1 MAARTAGLLLSV
13 LLAAVPGH
21 AQREGSIWF
30 FANRAGLDFNV
41 TPPQP
46 RTDHY
51 LQNISSEPVVM
62 ADPCG
67 NLLFY
72 SNGATVWNRE
82 HQPMSN
88 GESLYG
94 GNAAQGVLALPYPG
108 RDSLYLLVTL
118 NWGNNVPNRG
128 LWYSVVDARLD
139 GGKGAV
145 TVKNRFLLDPGTS
158 QLTGVRHAN
167 GRDFWVLTVQGG
179 TTRFLALPV
188 TTAGISGTPVASNLP
203 FQTIADNKMRASPD
217 SRKVAMNVMNSQP
230 SNANV
235 LLRFDNA
242 TGRVTGTYEFSRLA
256 GGTFDFSP
264 DSRKVYWRVFEG
276 IFQYQ
281 LDAPDIN
288 ASRYLIPGTEKS
300 TGDIRLAPDGRLYTG
315 HNVTSLGVITNPNAV
330 GDSLQYQSRVQP
342 IGNRMNGLLPNNLAT
357 FTVGKSTDFTAAP
370 VCADAPVQFTPQLNY
385 RVVEWKWDFGDPVS
399 GTDNTAAVRGPSHR
413 FSGPGRYNVR
423 LVTVDGCGERDTVRR
438 EVEVYPQPLAELPEA
453 RVEKCFSEIPVT
465 FSISEQPLTRYRWNT
480 GDTTHI
486 VTADQTG
493 WYQVE
498 AYNAC
503 GRSIDSVYLDVTP
516 RATAYL
522 PDDTVVCEGNFALL
536 DALNPGAEYFWNTG
550 ATTQQIQADRPGLY
564 WVEIRNRC
572 SVTVDSARL
581 VFVREDA
588 GGFIPNVFTP
598 NGDGINDRFELY
610 VRNTPAYR
618 LTVANRWGNTLF
630 LSRNPF
636 EYWDGRTNAG
646 EEVPAGV
653 YYWAVTATDC
663 RGNPV
668 RYRGTVTLLR

>member
-1 MAARTAGLLLSV
+1 LW
-13 LLAAVPGH
+13 LAALLIALPGW
-21 AQREGSIWF
+21 AQKEGNLWF
-30 FANRAGLDFNV
+30 FANNAGLDFNA

-46 RTDHY
+46 RTEHQ
-51 LQNISSEPVVM
+51 LRFGVAEPVIM

-72 SNGATVWNRE
+72 SNGGIVWNRD
-82 HQPMSN
+82 HQPMVN
-88 GESLYG
+88 GEGLHG
-94 GNAAQGVLALPYPG
+94 GTVLQSVIALPYPG

-118 NWGNNVPNRG
+118 NVKSDRPNPG
-128 LWYSVVDARLD
+128 LWYSVVDMRLD

-145 TVKNRFLLDPGTS
+145 TVKNQFLRDPRAN
-158 QLTGVRHAN
+158 QLTAVRHAN

-179 TTRFLALPV
+179 TSNFLAFPV
-188 TTAGISGTPVASNLP
+188 TAGGISNNAVVTPLP
-203 FQTIADNKMRASPD
+203 FVMAIDSKMRASPD
-217 SRKVAMNVMNSQP
+217 NRKVAMNVISGQR
-230 SNANV
+230 NANV
-235 LLRFDNA
+235 LLWLDNA
-242 TGRVTGTYEFSRLA
+242 TGQITRTYEFPTLA

-276 IFQYQ
+276 LFQYQ

-288 ASRYLIPGTEKS
+288 ATGYLIPGTEKT
-300 TGDIRLAPDGRLYTG
+300 TGDVRLAPDGRLYMG
-315 HNVTSLGVITNPNAV
+315 HNATSLDVIINPNAA
-330 GDSLQYQSRVQP
+330 GDALQYQSRVQP

-357 FTVGKSTDFTAAP
+357 FTIGKSTDFTAAP
-370 VCADAPVQFTPQLNY
+370 VCADAPVQFTPQVNY
-385 RVVEWKWDFGDPVS
+385 RVVQWQWDFGDPAA
-399 GTDNTAAVRGPSHR
+399 GETNTTDTQNPSHQ
-413 FSGPGRYNVR
+413 FSGPGRYHVR
-423 LVTVDGCGERDTVRR
+423 LVTLDGCGERDTVHR
-438 EVEVYPQPLAELPEA
+438 EVEVYPQPLADLPED
-453 RVEKCFSEIPVT
+453 RVEKCFSEVPVT
-465 FSISEQPLTRYRWNT
+465 FSISKQPLTRYRWNT
-480 GDTTHI
+480 GDTTHT

-493 WYQVE
+493 WYRVE

-503 GRSIDSVYLDVTP
+503 GRSTDSVYLDVTP
-516 RATAYL
+516 RAVAYL

-536 DALNPGAEYFWNTG
+536 DALNPGAEYFWSTG
-550 ATTQQIQADRPGLY
+550 ATTRQIQADRPGLY

-618 LTVANRWGNTLF
+618 LIVANRWGNTLF
-630 LSRNPF
+630 TSRNPF
-636 EYWDGRTNAG
+636 QYWDGRTNSG

-668 RYRGTVTLLR
+668 RYRGTISLLR